1 MGCLEVS
8 KTFLRV
14 MHSFTFLETIVLMR
28 KIIARIF
35 TRSMLFLIMFAINS
49 PMMHS
54 VITIRMGLI
63 ITQLMVLLS
72 ILWIAVIPI
81 TPQFT
86 SFRLPAITILRQMT
100 ILKLFKSSQPLLPS
114 IIQQVK
120 LFFAFAKYDC

>member
-14 MHSFTFLETIVLMR
+14 MLSFTFLETIVLMR

>member
-8 KTFLRV
+8 KPFLRV
-14 MHSFTFLETIVLMR
+14 MLSFTFPETIVLMR

-54 VITIRMGLI
+54 VITTRMGLI

-86 SFRLPAITILRQMT
+86 SFRLPAIAILRQMT